1 MEQSCE
7 YVMSVP
13 DLEQRLHM
21 SREWE
26 RTNKP
31 KVSATGPLDPASPK
45 ADMDKV
51 RLIKKAQP
59 PGGGCAS
66 RKGSPD

>member
-1 MEQSCE
+1 
-7 YVMSVP
+7 MSVP

-51 RLIKKAQP
+51 RLKK
-59 PGGGCAS
+59 
-66 RKGSPD
+66 KGATARRWLRQSERVARLGLL